1 MKPLKRMEYYYKLDQ
16 QIVNNY
22 VQMLKDTEVLD
33 CGETTQESLNVCT
46 SLKNGGKF
54 FLFLRQ
60 STTPGSNIIN
70 VCFT

>member
-1 MKPLKRMEYYYKLDQ
+1 MKPVKRMEYYYKLDQ

-33 CGETTQESLNVCT
+33 CGETTQESLNACT
-46 SLKNGGKF
+46 NLKNGGKF

-60 STTPGSNIIN
+60 NSSRGSYITN